1 VLVVVKIYRFWDQEI
16 ENRWGKQHP
25 LLDKCTTMVREKLF
39 IRILEM
45 DK

>member
-1 VLVVVKIYRFWDQEI
+1 
-16 ENRWGKQHP
+16 

-45 DK
+45 DKWNATVFWYMKY